1 MVSASVTLELPERLY
16 QRLTKTAQ
24 ATHRPLA
31 EIIIYALEMGSPPDW
46 EDVPEEFQADL
57 AALDSLDDAALWT
70 IARTHQLSTELTRY
84 DELLD
89 LNQERGLSDSE
100 KLELTNL
107 RQATEV
113 LMLRKAHAVVLLRW
127 RGHLVPHP

>member
-1 MVSASVTLELPERLY
+1 MVASVTLELPERLY

-24 ATHRPLA
+24 ATQRPLA
-31 EIIIYALEMGSPPDW
+31 EIIIHALEMGSPPDW

-57 AALDSLDDAALWT
+57 AALDSLNDAELWT
-70 IARTHQLSTELTRY
+70 IARQHRSAAELARY

-89 LNQERGLSDSE
+89 RNQAGGLSE
-100 KLELTNL
+100 AEQLELSSL
-107 RQATEV
+107 RQAADAF
-113 LMLRKAHAVVLLRW
+113 MLLKAHAVVLLRW